1 MDDHQPSH
9 NHTDRVK
16 LVESLL
22 KLGVLKLH
30 HRGHDDGPGVD
41 RQLLD
46 QLQATTGGA
55 PPPVSARPHTW
66 PEVPARVKRL
76 SAELLP
82 FFYRRLHLR
91 QRVFLQSVVWVGHS
105 LNICCCRFNGI
116 LIPCQIL
123 VGDKKGLHTNLNSSF
138 EQLQAD
144 PGWIMLLYCLLLSQ
158 FLRLDWCDPGHWRF
172 KFCTITCCAE
182 FGVGVDFSRWLLLDS
197 HNMNLWH
204 CLNLE
209 RLLGAIHKWR
219 LVLLQTTNVL
229 RVYNV
234 LLMHGGWSEGKT
246 VDIRQK
252 WWRHLWTAPC
262 LGSWHHLGQIKSWA
276 NLYNVNSNFSS

>member
-1 MDDHQPSH
+1 
-9 NHTDRVK
+9 
-16 LVESLL
+16 
-22 KLGVLKLH
+22 
-30 HRGHDDGPGVD
+30 
-41 RQLLD
+41 
-46 QLQATTGGA
+46 
-55 PPPVSARPHTW
+55 
-66 PEVPARVKRL
+66 
-76 SAELLP
+76 
-82 FFYRRLHLR
+82 
-91 QRVFLQSVVWVGHS
+91 
-105 LNICCCRFNGI
+105 
-116 LIPCQIL
+116 
-123 VGDKKGLHTNLNSSF
+123 
-138 EQLQAD
+138 
-144 PGWIMLLYCLLLSQ
+144 MLLYCLLLSQ

-252 WWRHLWTAPC
+252 WWRHLWTAPYWLSPC
-262 LGSWHHLGQIKSWA
+262 LSLALYGSLWLLLWA
-276 NLYNVNSNFSS
+276 LTGSHCHFLACSGPHWLTIAL